1 VTAFAEEFYDPA
13 NLDKTGLGLIP
24 VTQLDT
30 YRGPRAAATAA
41 RHHVLGRHGVSQPVL
56 PARDDPRIGRRGTG
70 AVPGIQTLG
79 TTSLT
84 TTRVHSFFVI
94 DKCAP
99 AELITASKQTYIH
112 TFG

>member
-1 VTAFAEEFYDPA
+1 MFP
-13 NLDKTGLGLIP
+13 NLSYLHVMIP
-24 VTQLDT
+24 GSV
-30 YRGPRAAATAA
+30 ATA
-41 RHHVLGRHGVSQPVL
+41 PVPFL
-56 PARDDPRIGRRGTG
+56 AFKLWEP
-70 AVPGIQTLG
+70 
-79 TTSLT
+79 TSLT